1 MKPKDSREKE
11 NAEKTEAEARRRF
24 PDEEWMDAQDVKF
37 TREGKGYEIPPD
49 LRNIKIAGAKIKE
62 KDELA
67 LAKEIRQAHILA
79 KMGYSVYLL
88 PKTKDPVEGFV
99 KGPDAVVNGE
109 PCEFKTVEGKIRR
122 VEERFWDSRMQSDNV
137 YIRVANPN
145 ITKGEVLEIVK
156 KVLNHRAYSGTTKG
170 WLILTLDGTGA
181 THKFSI
187 RGLK

>member
-1 MKPKDSREKE
+1 MKPEDSSEKD

-24 PDEEWMDAQDVKF
+24 PEETWIDAGEVKF
-37 TREGKGYEIPPD
+37 TREGKGYETPPD
-49 LRNIKIAGAKIKE
+49 LRNIKIAESKVGE

-79 KMGYSVYLL
+79 RIGCSVYLL

-99 KGPDAVVNGE
+99 KGPDAIVNGE
-109 PCEFKTVEGKIRR
+109 PCEFKTVEGKIER
-122 VEERFWDSRMQSDNV
+122 VKDRFWDSREQSDNV

-145 ITKGEVLEIVK
+145 ITKDEVLEIVK

-170 WLILTLDGTGA
+170 WLMLTIDNTGT

-187 RGLK
+187 RSLK